1 MSNIAAATKPAVA
14 ANKYAASKAPNNKTK
29 DKAVA
34 FVNWRIADANGETL
48 LRSSKGFPIFDNEFT
63 TLEEKALVALAKQ
76 NGDTATVVA
85 EMRIMIAHEKPD
97 SLDISKIQVLPKKQ

>member
-1 MSNIAAATKPAVA
+1 MSNTAAATKPAVA
-14 ANKYAASKAPNNKTK
+14 ANKSAASKAPNNKTK

-97 SLDISKIQVLPKKQ
+97 SLDISKIPVLPKKQ